1 MSAEGTRQA
10 VAAAEK
16 VDGAGL
22 AVVLSE
28 DPAGFVFVLALLGCQ
43 AVPRNGGFG
52 DDLFPAKLIG
62 VPLRQRGAGVAV
74 LHDGKLE
81 GKSFRVGEEGVRR
94 KNRHSYRSKMCA
106 TGQQNDYDRVFHP
119 RATGRSI
126 FRGV

>member
-43 AVPRNGGFG
+43 AVPRNGSFG
-52 DDLFPAKLIG
+52 DDLLPAKLIG
-62 VPLRQRGAGVAV
+62 VPLRQRGAGMAV

-81 GKSFRVGEEGVRR
+81 GKSLRVGEEAVGR
-94 KNRHSYRSKMCA
+94 KNRHSDGGEMRA
-106 TGQQNDYDRVFHP
+106 TGQQNDYNRVFH
-119 RATGRSI
+119 
-126 FRGV
+126 